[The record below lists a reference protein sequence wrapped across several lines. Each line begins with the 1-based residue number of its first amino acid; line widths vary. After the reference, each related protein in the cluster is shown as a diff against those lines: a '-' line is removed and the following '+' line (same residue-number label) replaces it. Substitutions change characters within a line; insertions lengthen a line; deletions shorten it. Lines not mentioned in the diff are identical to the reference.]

1 MTSTD
6 VLAPGQA
13 SGGRA
18 ALRDGTALSVS
29 AMLTGVVGLVC
40 WVVAAAVLPQEAVGA
55 AAAFVSGFILVAGIA
70 QLNIGLG
77 MLRWLPRA
85 GNRTGALVLRGYVL
99 VAGMAVAG
107 AAVFLMLPAGDVVR
121 HAAPQAGPALF
132 VGACVCWA
140 LFQLQDPVLAA
151 LGRAWWVP
159 MFNGAY
165 GAIRVV
171 TLPLLGSA
179 MGGLGVL
186 VSWIAP
192 TAAIMAA
199 AGLVITMLVLRRAR
213 HAQAAAELPS
223 RREVLTFLGPTY
235 LASLG
240 TTLLYNSVPLLVV
253 HYYGTALGA
262 TFFVIWTGV
271 NAADYAISG
280 FVNSLV
286 LRGSAQPGALPEIL
300 RAVASRL
307 SIVVCSGVVAGVAL
321 APLLLGLFG
330 QSYADQGGTALRV
343 LLAGMVIR
351 LVVSLGIG
359 LRLAE
364 GDGRSA
370 AAIQMSSTVLVLL
383 GVVCAPLGAGLTGP
397 ALGFLLAQAGVAAA
411 VWPALARRLRQ
422 RTVRPKEP
430 EPKGA
435 V

>member
-1 MTSTD
+1 VTSTD
-6 VLAPGQA
+6 VLTPEQA
-13 SGGRA
+13 GGRA

-40 WVVAAAVLPQEAVGA
+40 WVVAAALLPQEAVGG

-77 MLRWLPRA
+77 MLRWLPGA
-85 GNRTGALVLRGYVL
+85 GNRTGALVLRGYAV
-99 VAGMAVAG
+99 VAGVAVAG
-107 AAVFLMLPAGDVVR
+107 ALVFLALPAGDVIR
-121 HAAPQAGPALF
+121 HAAPDAGQALF
-132 VGACVCWA
+132 VGACLCWA

-165 GAIRVV
+165 GAIRVI

-179 MGGLGVL
+179 FGALGVL
-186 VSWIAP
+186 ISWIAP
-192 TAAIMAA
+192 TAATMAA
-199 AGLVITMLVLRRAR
+199 AGLVITMLVLRRNR
-213 HAQAAAELPS
+213 SEPAELPS

-235 LASLG
+235 LASLA

-307 SIVVCSGVVAGVAL
+307 SIAVFSGVAAGIAL

-330 QSYADQGGTALRV
+330 QSYADQGGAALRV
-343 LLAGMVIR
+343 LLAGMAIR
-351 LVVSLGIG
+351 LVVALGIG

-364 GDGRSA
+364 GDGRGA

-383 GVVCAPLGAGLTGP
+383 GVVCAPVSAGLTGP
-397 ALGFLLAQAGVAAA
+397 ALGFLLAQAVVAAA

-422 RTVRPKEP
+422 RIVPPPEP
-430 EPKGA
+430 EPKG
-435 V
+435 VV